1 MVLVRPSGDL
11 PLLDDISLHVPA
23 GRTAALVGA
32 SGAGK
37 SMTAYAVL
45 RLFPVPARIT
55 GGRILFSGLD
65 LAALPERDLVGIR
78 GRHIGM
84 IFQEPGTALDPVM
97 SVGDQVVEGIV
108 AHHGR
113 GGSRDRAIEVLGR
126 VGLDASFMRRY
137 PHMLSGG
144 QRQRVLIASAI
155 GPGPDLLIADEPT
168 AALDVTVQ
176 AQILDLLARL
186 QRDLGMSLLLITH
199 DLGIVA
205 RVATRVAI
213 MYAGQIVET
222 GTVDEIFTQPMH
234 PYTQGLLRCIPVPGK
249 TRRGE
254 RLGSIPGLVPNL
266 IGELAGCSFR
276 NRCAHAFADCAGA
289 DVGLQELAPGRAYR
303 CLLSPGQ
310 CAENALAAAE

>member
-1 MVLVRPSGDL
+1 VTSGVPTSTPPGGGPAIGRGELTIQGLSVALVRPSGDL
-11 PLLDDISLHVPA
+11 PILEDVSLQVPA
-23 GRTAALVGA
+23 GGTAALVGA

-55 GGRILFSGLD
+55 GGRMLFGGLD
-65 LAALPERDLVGIR
+65 LAVLPERDLGAIR
-78 GRHIGM
+78 GRRIGM
-84 IFQEPGTALDPVM
+84 IFQEPGAALDPVM
-97 SVGDQVVEGIV
+97 SVGDQVMEGIA

-113 GGSRDRAIEVLGR
+113 RGARERAVEALDR
-126 VGLDASFMRRY
+126 VGLDASFLRRY

-186 QRDLGMSLLLITH
+186 RRDLGMSLLLITH

-205 RVATRVAI
+205 QMCDLVHVMRSGR
-213 MYAGQIVET
+213 IVET
-222 GTVDEIFTQPMH
+222 AETRRLFAAPQH
-234 PYTQGLLRCIPVPGK
+234 PYTQSLVAGAR
-249 TRRGE
+249 
-254 RLGSIPGLVPNL
+254 RLGLW
-266 IGELAGCSFR
+266 
-276 NRCAHAFADCAGA
+276 
-289 DVGLQELAPGRAYR
+289 
-303 CLLSPGQ
+303 
-310 CAENALAAAE
+310 AE

>member
-205 RVATRVAI
+205 QMSDVVHVMR
-213 MYAGQIVET
+213 AGRIVET
-222 GTVDEIFTQPMH
+222 AETHQLFAAPRH
-234 PYTQGLLRCIPVPGK
+234 PYTRSLVEGAR
-249 TRRGE
+249 
-254 RLGSIPGLVPNL
+254 RLGLWP
-266 IGELAGCSFR
+266 E
-276 NRCAHAFADCAGA
+276 
-289 DVGLQELAPGRAYR
+289 
-303 CLLSPGQ
+303 
-310 CAENALAAAE
+310 